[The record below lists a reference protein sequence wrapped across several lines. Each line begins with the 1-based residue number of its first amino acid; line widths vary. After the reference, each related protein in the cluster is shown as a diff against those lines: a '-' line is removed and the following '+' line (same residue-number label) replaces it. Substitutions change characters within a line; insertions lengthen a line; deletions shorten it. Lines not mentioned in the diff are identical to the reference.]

1 MTKTIFHSTPLACY
15 LECML
20 DDAQGCTGLADPL
33 AIQDMHRFPSL
44 EIIWFWAGI
53 MCFFFCVHLCLLFEH
68 SYKQRDW
75 VKYVTEV
82 KLGFFISMF
91 WCLSFRF
98 FKLSFVTCRKHALLH
113 RSPRYDR
120 LKCWSPLGVSSCAHP
135 PFRSHPS
142 LLKQPL
148 LTGIQLSYFSL
159 LWRKVCILFSCHKT
173 NTLTLNLPY
182 VRPCQSWLMHRSWY

>member
-1 MTKTIFHSTPLACY
+1 MY
-15 LECML
+15 VRW
-20 DDAQGCTGLADPL
+20 CTRV
-33 AIQDMHRFPSL
+33 HRFGWPTCHTGYALASL
-44 EIIWFWAGI
+44 IGNNLILGRDHV
-53 MCFFFCVHLCLLFEH
+53 FFFCVHLCLLFEH

-98 FKLSFVTCRKHALLH
+98 FNLSFVTCRKHALLH

-159 LWRKVCILFSCHKT
+159 LWRKVCILQ
-173 NTLTLNLPY
+173 LPQNQHANSEFAI
-182 VRPCQSWLMHRSWY
+182 R